1 MKLFFPHFCS
11 VFLFLF
17 AAAHSSAQRT
27 QLRLATANDALLRND
42 LKAFYMPT
50 SLTTRP
56 PESGSYGFVRNSR
69 DFGEAGSFYT
79 RFHEGLDIRPL
90 HRNASKIPTDV
101 VRPIMNG
108 TVAYVNS
115 AASRSNYGKY
125 VVVRHDWG
133 FGPLHS
139 LYAHLASTSVEVGQ
153 QVTGNTA
160 LGVIGSTGA
169 GLNNARAHL
178 HLELNIV
185 MSERFNDWI
194 KYELKSSNG
203 HGNFN
208 GINMA
213 GMDLAGLFVKLKQDP
228 NLNFAKWVH
237 STPQYFRVT
246 VSRKGKGAL
255 PIVQRYR
262 WMRFGNH
269 DKPSAS
275 WEMAFSQ
282 SGFLIGVAPSD
293 RKVDQPTVTYVRNSK
308 VDHKHRTIGKLTG
321 KGSSATLTAS
331 GKRFINL
338 VTDNFNRG

>member
-115 AASRSNYGKY
+115 AASLPTTANMLLFATTGGLVLCIHSMLI
-125 VVVRHDWG
+125 WL
-133 FGPLHS
+133 PL
-139 LYAHLASTSVEVGQ
+139 
-153 QVTGNTA
+153 
-160 LGVIGSTGA
+160 
-169 GLNNARAHL
+169 R
-178 HLELNIV
+178 
-185 MSERFNDWI
+185 
-194 KYELKSSNG
+194 
-203 HGNFN
+203 
-208 GINMA
+208 
-213 GMDLAGLFVKLKQDP
+213 
-228 NLNFAKWVH
+228 
-237 STPQYFRVT
+237 
-246 VSRKGKGAL
+246 
-255 PIVQRYR
+255 
-262 WMRFGNH
+262 
-269 DKPSAS
+269 
-275 WEMAFSQ
+275 
-282 SGFLIGVAPSD
+282 
-293 RKVDQPTVTYVRNSK
+293 
-308 VDHKHRTIGKLTG
+308 
-321 KGSSATLTAS
+321 
-331 GKRFINL
+331 
-338 VTDNFNRG
+338 